1 MDFLGNALPFKRKI
15 DYICSLNE
23 NKIMNQARIYNTSF
37 KEYIDSP
44 TITSGGA
51 IIICP
56 KGNAR
61 IQINFNH

>member
-1 MDFLGNALPFKRKI
+1 
-15 DYICSLNE
+15 
-23 NKIMNQARIYNTSF
+23 MNQARIYNTSF

-51 IIICP
+51 IIIGP
-56 KGNAR
+56 NGNAR